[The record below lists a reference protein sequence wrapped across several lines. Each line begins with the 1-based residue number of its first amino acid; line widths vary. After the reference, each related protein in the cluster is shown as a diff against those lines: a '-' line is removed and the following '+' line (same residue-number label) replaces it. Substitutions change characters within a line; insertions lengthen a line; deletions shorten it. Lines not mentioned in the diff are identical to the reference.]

1 MAGAVGFEPT
11 NADSKNR
18 CLTAWRR
25 PNRLFD
31 IQKPCI
37 LVKYPVCH
45 SNTSLNRIREKV
57 CQSDSRMI
65 QLSKGIYIYF
75 GQTI

>member
-25 PNRLFD
+25 PNRND
-31 IQKPCI
+31 AIQKPCI
-37 LVKYPVCH
+37 VVK
-45 SNTSLNRIREKV
+45 
-57 CQSDSRMI
+57 
-65 QLSKGIYIYF
+65 
-75 GQTI
+75 

>member
-25 PNRLFD
+25 PNNSLTLY
-31 IQKPCI
+31 II
-37 LVKYPVCH
+37 LINRSIFNFSTLTRSEIKWDKKSVK
-45 SNTSLNRIREKV
+45 E
-57 CQSDSRMI
+57 CQERFKKNGSI
-65 QLSKGIYIYF
+65 
-75 GQTI
+75 

>member
-25 PNRLFD
+25 PNNLD
-31 IQKPCI
+31 AIQKPCI

-45 SNTSLNRIREKV
+45 SNIRLKGIREKV
-57 CQSDSRMI
+57 YQSNAREI
-65 QLSKGIYIYF
+65 QLS
-75 GQTI
+75 